1 MIRGTPSPE
10 ITPDMFRELFEDHP
24 TGRVVLEHLIVKF
37 TRPAVTEGG
46 IDAVLKTYLRQGTR
60 MPLDY
65 IVTQINRA
73 HGVPTQEEIDRT
85 ANARRN

>member
-1 MIRGTPSPE
+1 MSSRT
-10 ITPDMFRELFEDHP
+10 
-24 TGRVVLEHLIVKF
+24 TGLVLDHLIVKF

-46 IDAVLKTYLRQGTR
+46 IDAVLKTYMRQGTR

-73 HGVPTQEEIDRT
+73 HGVPTTQGEIDV
-85 ANARRN
+85 

>member
-1 MIRGTPSPE
+1 MTRGTKAPE
-10 ITPDMFRELFEDHP
+10 VTPEMFREVFEEHP
-24 TGRVVLEHLIVKF
+24 TGRLILEHLIVRF

-65 IVTQINRA
+65 IVGQINRA
-73 HGVPTQEEIDRT
+73 HGVATQGETDVQT
-85 ANARRN
+85 